1 MKIAFV
7 CDIHLPKSKE
17 SPQYVFFKR
26 AVEKIKLDGVKVLV
40 NLGDITAYGE
50 LEALDNYL
58 SELSGFEHY
67 YVLGN
72 SDVRDENTL
81 ETILDKKSEP
91 CFEFGGKKIIGI
103 NTPYGIIDE
112 SDRERLRLLDDGDIV
127 FLHHY
132 VKSLQRESRDFF
144 QELLSEKELTVF
156 HGHAHYFMDMSVGKS
171 RVYGLRALDPDKSV
185 GNYPCITYVYIT
197 DENITLEEKL
207 FCVGEKSIFG
217 IREYFGISCVDNARD
232 MTYAIENGVK
242 NVEIRCRKTSDVDY
256 SVLPL
261 VQRWR
266 DAGGKYLSLHMPD
279 IKFKDGEFSAVEQW
293 NDALGYAK
301 ALGVNGL
308 TIHPPKAKVCE
319 VADREVYE
327 SFLTYYAE
335 AVELVGDSVHVG
347 IENMHMTAG
356 EKNDRDRGFGFSPEE
371 VASWIDAINERLG
384 KKGRVGHTLDVGHAR
399 NNGII
404 ASTHPISRWYEM
416 MGKRTVAYHIHQT
429 VKEGNGLKNHCPIT
443 DWFGPMISYVSFLY
457 AWETDMINHVP
468 MFLEVKGAE
477 NYDVSVKAFE
487 KNFIK
492 ML

>member
-26 AVEKIKLDGVKVLV
+26 AVEKIKLDGVKILV
-40 NLGDITAYGE
+40 NLGDITACGE

-58 SELSGFEHY
+58 SELGKLEHY

-72 SDVRDENTL
+72 SDVRDDNTL
-81 ETILDKKSEP
+81 DSILDKKSEP
-91 CFEFGGKKIIGI
+91 CFELGTKKILGI

-112 SDRERLRLLDDGDIV
+112 SDRERLQMLDDGDVV

-132 VKSLQRESRDFF
+132 VRSLQRESRSFF
-144 QELLSEKELTVF
+144 EKILSEKKLTVF
-156 HGHAHYFMDMSVGKS
+156 HGHAHYFMDMSVGRS
-171 RVYGLRALDPDKSV
+171 RVLGLRALDPDKSI
-185 GNYPCITYVYIT
+185 GDYPCITYVDIT
-197 DENITLEEKL
+197 EESITFDEQL
-207 FCVGEKSIFG
+207 FAVGEKAIFG
-217 IREYFGISCVDNARD
+217 VRNHFGISCVDNRRD
-232 MTYAIENGVK
+232 LGYAIEHGVK
-242 NVEIRCRKTSDVDY
+242 NVEIRCRKASDIDY
-256 SVLPL
+256 SIIPL
-261 VQRWR
+261 VESWR
-266 DAGGKYLSLHMPD
+266 ERGGEYLSLHMPD

-347 IENMHMTAG
+347 IENMHMTEG
-356 EKNDRDRGFGFSPEE
+356 EKNDRNRYFGCSPEE
-371 VASWIDAINERLG
+371 VLSWIDAINERLG

-404 ASTHPISRWYEM
+404 ASTDPISRWYEK
-416 MGKRTVAYHIHQT
+416 MGNRTVAYHIHQT
-429 VKEGNGLKNHCPIT
+429 VKEGKGLKNHCPIN

-457 AWETDMINHVP
+457 AWDVGMIDRVP
-468 MFLEVKGAE
+468 VFLEVKGAE

-487 KNFIK
+487 ENLIK
-492 ML
+492 KL

>member
-1 MKIAFV
+1 MKIAFI
-7 CDIHLPKSKE
+7 CDMHLPESQN

-26 AVEKIKLDGVKVLV
+26 AVSRMRRDNIKTVV
-40 NLGDITAYGE
+40 NLGDITSFGQVSPFE
-50 LEALDNYL
+50 DYL
-58 SELSGFEHY
+58 TEMRNFESY
-67 YVLGN
+67 YVFGN
-72 SDVRDENTL
+72 SEVRNVETL
-81 ETILDKKSEP
+81 EQIMNFKTEP
-91 CFEFGGKKIIGI
+91 SFKVGDRTFLGI
-103 NTPYGIIDE
+103 NTPYADIDE
-112 SDRERLRLLDDGDIV
+112 NDRVRLEKLSDGDVV

-132 VKSLQRESRDFF
+132 VKSLHKDSREFF
-144 QELLSEKELTVF
+144 EKLLGKKSLTVF
-156 HGHAHYFMDMSVGKS
+156 HGHAHYYIEEAVGKS

-185 GNYPCITYVYIT
+185 GNYPCITYVDIT

-232 MTYAIENGVK
+232 LTYAIENGVK
-242 NVEIRCRKTSDVDY
+242 NVEIRCRKVTDVDY
-256 SVLPL
+256 SVIPL

-308 TIHPPKAKVCE
+308 TIHPPKAKVGE

-335 AVELVGDSVHVG
+335 AVESVGDSVHVG
-347 IENMHMTAG
+347 IENMHMTEG
-356 EKNDRDRGFGFSPEE
+356 EKNDLNRCFGCSPEE
-371 VASWIDAINERLG
+371 VLSWIDAINERLG
-384 KKGRVGHTLDVGHAR
+384 KKGRVGQTLDVGHAR

-404 ASTHPISRWYEM
+404 ASTDPISRWYEK
-416 MGKRTVAYHIHQT
+416 MGNRAVAYHIHQT
-429 VKEGNGLKNHCPIT
+429 VKEGKGLKNHCPID

-457 AWETDMINHVP
+457 AWDVGMINHVP
-468 MFLEVKGAE
+468 VFLEVKGAE

-492 ML
+492 KL